1 MSGTAPRKHYN
12 VDRNLMFAEDLTL
25 TATGMIQFAAADVIY
40 RLGPGRMDTVLVIS
54 ITAIDVSSGNE
65 LYDLYLQA
73 SDSATLASNV
83 HIIGHLQVGHSS
95 VLLGGAT
102 VSSVVGRYEVPFQ
115 NVVAGSILL
124 DYARMRLVAAG
135 TTPSITFDAW
145 IANVS

>member
-1 MSGTAPRKHYN
+1 MSGIAPRKHYN

-25 TATGMIQFAAADVIY
+25 TATGNIQFAAADVIY
-40 RLGPGRMDTVLVIS
+40 QLGPGRMDTVLVINV
-54 ITAIDVSSGNE
+54 TAVDVSTGNE
-65 LYDLYLQA
+65 LYDLYLQG
-73 SDSATLASNV
+73 SDSATMASNV
-83 HIIGHLQVGHSS
+83 HILGHLQLGDST

-102 VSSVVGRYEVPFQ
+102 VDSIIGRYELPFQ

-145 IANVS
+145 IAPVS